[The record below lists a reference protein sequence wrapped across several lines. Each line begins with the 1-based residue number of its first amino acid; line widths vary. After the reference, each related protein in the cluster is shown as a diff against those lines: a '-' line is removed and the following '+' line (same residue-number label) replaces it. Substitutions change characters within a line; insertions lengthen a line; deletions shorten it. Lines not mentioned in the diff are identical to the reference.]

1 MCGIAGFVDLKV
13 SRPAESLAN
22 VVNRMTQALTHR
34 GPDDS
39 GYWVGPE
46 AGIALGHRRLSILD
60 LTPTGHQPMRSVC
73 ERYVIAF
80 NGEIYNFQELR
91 DELERQGVA
100 SPWRG
105 HSDTEVLLA
114 AIAHFGVEATVK
126 RCVGM
131 FAFALWDRTERVL
144 HLVRDRMGEKP
155 LYYGWVGDTLLFAS
169 ELKALTAYPEWQGEI
184 DRDALAL
191 FLRYS
196 YVPTPYSIYT
206 NVQKLL
212 PGTVLTIKTGAGS
225 AAARSSNPVAYWSP
239 RQIAEAGCANAAEQ
253 DERQLI
259 DDLEQRLK
267 QSIRRQMVADVPL
280 GAFLSGGIDSS
291 TVVALMQ
298 AQSDRPIKTFTI
310 GFREQSYN
318 EAEHAKAVARHLRT
332 DHTELYVTPAE
343 AMAVIPRLPL
353 LYDEPFADSSQIPTF
368 LVCQLA
374 RQGVTVS
381 LSGDGGDELFGGYN
395 RYFWG
400 RRIWRN
406 IGWMPRRLRA
416 GSASMLRLMGRGR
429 WRKAVDTISDAT
441 HGAHRMRNVGD
452 ALQKLADIVD
462 VASPDD
468 MYRRLV
474 SHWKDPA
481 AIVLGAKE
489 PPTVLTDRAQ
499 WARLADFTQRMMYLD
514 LVSYLPDDILVKVD
528 RAAMGVSL
536 ETRVPLL
543 DHNVVEF
550 AWRVPLSMKIRNG
563 QGKWLLRQVLYRYVP
578 KELVERPK
586 TGFGVPIDVW
596 LRGPLRDWA
605 ESLLDEARIRREGF
619 FDPKPIRQKWHEHLA
634 GRHNWQY
641 YLWDVL
647 MFQAWLA
654 QGGSTVGQH

>member
-1 MCGIAGFVDLKV
+1 MCGIAGFIDLKV

-22 VVNRMTQALTHR
+22 AVNRMTQALVHR
-34 GPDDS
+34 GPDDF
-39 GYWVGPE
+39 GHWVGPE

-60 LTPTGHQPMRSVC
+60 LSPTGHQPMRSVC

-91 DELERQGVA
+91 DELEKKGA
-100 SPWRG
+100 APPWRG

-114 AIAHFGVEATVK
+114 AIAHFGVEAAVK

-155 LYYGWVGDTLLFAS
+155 LYYGWIGDTLLFAS

-191 FLRYS
+191 YLRYN
-196 YVPTPYSIYT
+196 YVPTPYSIYR

-212 PGTVLTIKTGAGS
+212 PGTALTIKPGTGS
-225 AAARSSNPVAYWSP
+225 AAARSSKPVAYWSP
-239 RQIAEAGCANAAEQ
+239 RQIAETGCANAARQ
-253 DERQLI
+253 DERQLT
-259 DDLEQRLK
+259 DDLENRLK

-298 AQSDRPIKTFTI
+298 TQSERPIKTFTI

-343 AMAVIPRLPL
+343 AMAVIPRLPE
-353 LYDEPFADSSQIPTF
+353 LYDEPFGDSSQIPTF

-416 GSASMLRLMGRGR
+416 GSASILRLMGRGR
-429 WRKAVDTISDAT
+429 WRKAVDTLSDAT
-441 HGAHRMRNVGD
+441 HGVHRMRNVGD
-452 ALQKLADIVD
+452 ALQKLADIID
-462 VASPDD
+462 VADPDD

-481 AIVLGAKE
+481 AVVLEAHE
-489 PPTVLTDRAQ
+489 PPTVLTDRGQ

-514 LVSYLPDDILVKVD
+514 LMSYLPDDILVKID

-586 TGFGVPIDVW
+586 TGFGVPIDTW

-605 ESLLDEARIRREGF
+605 ESLLEETRIRREGF

-654 QGGSTVGQH
+654 QSGNKAGQH